1 MLRAD
6 LALAALWTSLSL
18 AALGCGDGGGGTAD
32 SGTGGV
38 RDTGVRAADAG
49 VPPSDAGPP
58 RDGGP
63 RPDAS
68 APPSDA
74 GMPDGGMPPD
84 TSVRFVVMGDTGEGN
99 TAQREVAVAIRD
111 LCAREGCDFVLLL
124 GDNFYE
130 SGVESVTDPQ
140 WTTKFEEPYRD
151 IELPFYPVL
160 GNHDYGGNLFGI
172 RQGGL
177 GNEFDRGP
185 IEVAYSAHSTRWEMP
200 ATHYAM
206 RIGDVGIIALDT
218 NSILWGN
225 IENGDQRAWYAEA
238 LREVEGARWVI
249 LAGHHP
255 YLSNGRHG
263 NAGSYESI
271 EVGGVE
277 LPNPLPILNGASVRN
292 FFDDLV
298 CGTVDIYFAGHDH
311 NRQMIDE
318 PDALCGAHIVV
329 SGAGAKTTGFESSAN
344 RTLFADD
351 TTEGFVYVVVEGDNM
366 TLRFVDSTGR
376 MEFEQLVAPRRA
388 P

>member
-1 MLRAD
+1 
-6 LALAALWTSLSL
+6 
-18 AALGCGDGGGGTAD
+18 
-32 SGTGGV
+32 
-38 RDTGVRAADAG
+38 
-49 VPPSDAGPP
+49 
-58 RDGGP
+58 
-63 RPDAS
+63 
-68 APPSDA
+68 
-74 GMPDGGMPPD
+74 
-84 TSVRFVVMGDTGEGN
+84 
-99 TAQREVAVAIRD
+99 
-111 LCAREGCDFVLLL
+111 
-124 GDNFYE
+124 
-130 SGVESVTDPQ
+130 
-140 WTTKFEEPYRD
+140 
-151 IELPFYPVL
+151 
-160 GNHDYGGNLFGI
+160 
-172 RQGGL
+172 
-177 GNEFDRGP
+177 
-185 IEVAYSAHSTRWEMP
+185 MP
-200 ATHYAM
+200 ATHYTL

-225 IENGDQRAWYAEA
+225 TDNGDQRAWYAEA

-366 TLRFVDSTGR
+366 TLRFVDSSGR